1 MGHRFLLTVVW
12 ETDHF
17 YQLEEYED
25 IKIQSKGYWKLKKAK
40 KETTAI
46 MLAGGKP
53 TKSFILSVIDSL
65 IMC

>member
-25 IKIQSKGYWKLKKAK
+25 IKIQSKWYWKLKKDK
-40 KETTAI
+40 K
-46 MLAGGKP
+46 KQQR
-53 TKSFILSVIDSL
+53 
-65 IMC
+65 